1 MKKNIILIL
10 AILLFIPRN
19 VLANDNVNIYLF
31 YSETCHFCHDADDA
45 IKSLVN
51 ENDKLKY
58 YKYETSKDQN
68 IYNRIML
75 NKVQE
80 HFHINETAYPL
91 VIIGNRY
98 IIGYDDSIKD
108 EYINIINNALNIT
121 YTDDTGVIL
130 SLVDNNNN
138 NLKKEYKIK
147 TILGTINLKNKQ
159 LFLTSI
165 ILGINDSINTNH
177 LWVIFLVTSIIILII
192 DRKKQIKASITY
204 FITSALISLI
214 YIMSWSTINNYQKII
229 EILLGITIF
238 SLGFISLYQYKQK
251 NKELLFKDK
260 NWIMILCMIIVSV
273 LISIVENNLI
283 WAPPLMW
290 SELVSISNLNEAS
303 YVIYLLIY
311 TSFYLLDK
319 IILISIL
326 TYILSKQKIIK
337 TSIISLVLLIIIG
350 ICLIINAKWL
360 IFNF

>member
-31 YSETCHFCHDADDA
+31 YSETCHFCHDVDDA

-130 SLVDNNNN
+130 SLVGNNNN

-147 TILGTINLKNKQ
+147 TILGTINLKNKP

-165 ILGINDSINTNH
+165 ISWYNN
-177 LWVIFLVTSIIILII
+177 FFF
-192 DRKKQIKASITY
+192 R
-204 FITSALISLI
+204 I
-214 YIMSWSTINNYQKII
+214 Y
-229 EILLGITIF
+229 
-238 SLGFISLYQYKQK
+238 
-251 NKELLFKDK
+251 
-260 NWIMILCMIIVSV
+260 
-273 LISIVENNLI
+273 
-283 WAPPLMW
+283 
-290 SELVSISNLNEAS
+290 
-303 YVIYLLIY
+303 
-311 TSFYLLDK
+311 
-319 IILISIL
+319 
-326 TYILSKQKIIK
+326 
-337 TSIISLVLLIIIG
+337 
-350 ICLIINAKWL
+350 
-360 IFNF
+360 